1 MRRRWGP
8 TVSKIDVIVV
18 GSGPVG
24 QLTALLLAERGRSVT
39 VIEPHERPFPLPR
52 AVGLA
57 GESLRIL
64 QQLGFSKDFDVL
76 LELLPRGQEFILY
89 LDGRGEILL
98 KQPLPFTDGDMGWPA
113 MASFAQ
119 PTLEEHLERRLVDH
133 PSVDL
138 RRGFQAV
145 GLEQGLESVT
155 VEVACCDPTADRAE
169 GTLTGSLV
177 IGCDGANSF
186 VRGQTDILVH
196 DLGFSFDWLV
206 VDVQPHSQVVFEP
219 YIAQL
224 VDPSRPTTVAPGGP
238 PGRRR
243 FEFMCLPTDAMDEMN
258 TPETAWRLLERWGM
272 TPATADL
279 LRHSVY
285 RFRGAWAEKW
295 REGRVLLAGDAA
307 HLMPPFLAQ
316 GINSGFR
323 DAASLAWRID
333 LLLSGLAP
341 IQILDTYGSERAEH
355 VQTIIEASVG
365 IGQMICITD
374 PDEAEERD
382 DFMRMAN
389 ADPNLAPPPPPR
401 WRLGPGI
408 FDVTDPEA
416 GFLGVQGMVE
426 SGGRIQL
433 LEDAIGGGRFVLFGA
448 DADPVASLSNVAADF
463 WAKLGGSSVWFGPSS
478 DVIDVNGTYAAWFED
493 LSARVVL
500 VRPDFYVFGTGASVE
515 EADRLVLHLK
525 CQCSAGS

>member
-1 MRRRWGP
+1 LGS
-8 TVSKIDVIVV
+8 TVSTIDVIVV
-18 GSGPVG
+18 GAGPVG
-24 QLTALLLAERGRSVT
+24 QLTALLLAERGLSV
-39 VIEPHERPFPLPR
+39 VVLEPHERPFPLPR

-64 QQLGFSKDFDVL
+64 QQLGISEDFDVL
-76 LELLPRGQEFILY
+76 LELLPPGQEFILF
-89 LDGRGEILL
+89 LDGHGQTLL
-98 KQPLPFTDGDMGWPA
+98 KQPLPYTDGDMGWPA

-119 PTLEEHLERRLVDH
+119 PSLEEHLEKRLVNH
-133 PSVDL
+133 PRIDL

-145 GLEQGLESVT
+145 GLAQSLESVT
-155 VEVACCDPTADRAE
+155 VEVARCEPTADGAKS
-169 GTLTGSLV
+169 TLTGSLV

-186 VRGQTDILVH
+186 VRGQTDILVR

-206 VDVQPHSQVVFEP
+206 VDVQPHSRDVFEP

-224 VDPSRPTTVAPGGP
+224 VDPARPTTVAPGGP

-243 FEFMCLPTDAMDEMN
+243 FEFMCLPTDAIDQMN

-272 TPATADL
+272 TPETADL

-295 REGRVLLAGDAA
+295 RDGRVLLAGDAA

-333 LLLSGLAP
+333 LFLSGCAP
-341 IQILDTYGSERAEH
+341 LEILDTYGSERAEH
-355 VQTIIEASVG
+355 VQTIIEASVS

-374 PDEAEERD
+374 PEEAEARNA
-382 DFMRMAN
+382 FMRMAN

-401 WRLGPGI
+401 WRLGSGI
-408 FDVTDPEA
+408 YDDTDPEA
-416 GFLGVQGMVE
+416 GFLGVQGVVE
-426 SGGRIQL
+426 YGGHIQL
-433 LEDAIGGGRFVLFGA
+433 LEDAIGGGR
-448 DADPVASLSNVAADF
+448 LSHRH
-463 WAKLGGSSVWFGPSS
+463 LGKAGWVVG
-478 DVIDVNGTYAAWFED
+478 VVRTFER
-493 LSARVVL
+493 LRRRQWHVRRVV
-500 VRPDFYVFGTGASVE
+500 
-515 EADRLVLHLK
+515 
-525 CQCSAGS
+525 